1 MAALLLQDQPR
12 PKKKEGKNKK
22 KKKKRGEGKHGKKGG
37 EDSRQEGNNNLTARL
52 GTLT

>member
-12 PKKKEGKNKK
+12 PKKKEGKKKK

-37 EDSRQEGNNNLTARL
+37 KIRDKREIT
-52 GTLT
+52 T